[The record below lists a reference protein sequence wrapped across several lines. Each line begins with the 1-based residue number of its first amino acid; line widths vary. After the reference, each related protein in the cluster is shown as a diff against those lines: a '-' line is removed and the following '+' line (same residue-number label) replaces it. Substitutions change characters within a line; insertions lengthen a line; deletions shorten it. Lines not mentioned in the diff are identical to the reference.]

1 MPNDEQLQGVIVLHV
16 SIALILNLLVAI
28 FRYGAGSRIGHRV
41 FASSIFSVFSV
52 NWYRFFSQRC
62 RSVFFFSFASI
73 FIVTLGCGLVSESA
87 QAGALHRLRF
97 DHFSVDQ
104 GLPSTGITTI
114 YQTRDGYV
122 WIGTANGLVRYD
134 GRHMQVFSNNSDNPD
149 SLSHNRIFSLFEDS
163 QQNLWIGTRRGL
175 DRLDLKTDVIQRYA
189 IAPDGNEKDKVVYG
203 VAQAGSG
210 QLWLGTSGGLKLFD
224 VQTGRYRNWQPE
236 VGDAAYFSG
245 EVRALLSDGAGG
257 VWVGQGRR
265 VAHISQSGQ
274 LLLHFPASS
283 ESTEYKLQ
291 AIDKLVRSLAFDPSG
306 QLWVGLTGGLS
317 LWSIE
322 NSKATSIALPAELRL
337 PKASV
342 TAIVQDQEKSMWLG
356 MSDDQGLFR
365 WRVSQK
371 KLERFVNTP
380 AVSSSLSGNS
390 LTALTLDATG
400 GLWIGT
406 TDYGVNLVDLNG
418 RGFQTYLNVPGDTR
432 SISNRLVTAVLP
444 DRDDYVW
451 LGTLGGGLNR
461 LHVPSGDTER
471 FTTQQMGVEYIRA
484 LLLDDKK
491 QLWVGGESLQLFDPQ
506 KQSSKKV
513 ILDPDFPAGA
523 RITSM
528 NKDDKANVWVGTSAG
543 LYRVGADL
551 RVHAYHANQSA
562 SGSLNDDAIDSL
574 LFDTE
579 KRLWV
584 GTKGGLF
591 LWQEANASFE
601 MIGKGAKG
609 INPEKLGVTSLRQD
623 AQGRIWVA
631 SLQGL
636 LEVQLKSDSAS
647 NSASNNKTT
656 SSVNDSMSSPI
667 SSSSNNLVKRSA
679 AHRHAEDWMLVSWAN
694 TPGLPDDVI
703 EAMQDAD
710 NGEIWLSSERGLM
723 RFNSERKLGRSF
735 PSFGRFEGAFN
746 FGAAARA
753 PDGGMF
759 FGGVGL
765 VYFHPDNIR
774 DNAIP
779 PRVVV
784 SDILLFNKSLT
795 NWNNKG
801 ATDSKKNH
809 GTATGQDSNH
819 GFDLKSIGVT
829 GTLSAAR
836 QIQLNHEQTMVSFE
850 LAALHFYNR
859 SQNRYAWKLEGYD
872 KEWIVG
878 QSDRGVATYTNL
890 DAGTYR
896 LLGRAAN
903 FDGLWS
909 ESAVLLE
916 VVVLPPYWKT
926 PWWYGLWALLVL
938 GLLAL
943 FYQRRVQGIRATQ
956 LYLEQQVKRQTQ
968 EVLEQKKLA
977 EIQRE
982 IAEHA
987 RHNLGRLSEIG
998 LQITS
1003 SLDVNEIL
1011 DTLYINIRSLISAS
1025 TIGVGFVDW
1034 EKRQINFEYTMQGEL
1049 RILPYSRSLD
1059 ALEQPATQC
1068 VLNGQEMIV
1077 DEILHDS
1084 RKLDLITAGKMGQVD
1099 TLLENGL
1106 STENSRSGIYV
1117 PMILAGRVMGLLGA
1131 LSMKPKAFGLD
1142 ELNIL
1147 RTLAAYT
1154 AVAYDNAEA
1163 YRRLQLTQSKLVEQE
1178 KLAALGSLVAGVAHE
1193 LNTPIGNGLLM
1204 ASTMLEMNRQFLKQV
1219 QSNQLRRSD
1228 LEKFCENA
1236 SVSSDLMMRNL
1247 TNAAN
1252 LVSSFKQI
1260 AVDQTS
1266 DQRRTFDLLNFCEEV
1281 VLTLSNRIKREG
1293 HEPQIKVEAGLE
1305 LDSYPGSLGQVL
1317 SNLIIN
1323 AMVHGL
1329 HEKQNGIISII
1340 GRAYGA
1346 SNIMLTVED
1355 NGQGIAR
1362 ENIDHIFE
1370 PFFTT
1375 RLGKG
1380 GSGLGLH
1387 ICYNM
1392 VSSVLGGSITVES
1405 EVGQGARFI
1414 IILPKVAPLEQNS

>member
-1 MPNDEQLQGVIVLHV
+1 MHV
-16 SIALILNLLVAI
+16 SIASILNLLVPI
-28 FRYGAGSRIGHRV
+28 FRYGAGFWVAPRIFTPAIF
-41 FASSIFSVFSV
+41 FANQSCIFS
-52 NWYRFFSQRC
+52 RLRL
-62 RSVFFFSFASI
+62 RSLAVVSFVVLI
-73 FIVTLGCGLVSESA
+73 LGRGLVSEPA
-87 QAGALHRLRF
+87 QAGSLHRLRF

-134 GRHMQVFSNNSDNPD
+134 GRHMQVFSNSPDKPD
-149 SLSHNRIFSLFEDS
+149 SLSHNRIFCLFEDS

-175 DRLDLKTDVIQRYA
+175 DRLDLKTDLIQRYS
-189 IAPDGNEKDKVVYG
+189 IAPELNEKDKVVYG
-203 VAQAGSG
+203 IAQAGSG
-210 QLWLGTSGGLKLFD
+210 ELWLGTASGLKLFN
-224 VQTGRYRNWQPE
+224 VQTGRYRNWQPQA
-236 VGDAAYFSG
+236 GDSGYFSG

-257 VWVGQGRR
+257 VWIGQGRR
-265 VAHISQSGQ
+265 VAHINQSGQ
-274 LLLHFPASS
+274 LLLQFPASD
-283 ESTEYKLQ
+283 EGTEHKLQ

-322 NSKATSIALPAELRL
+322 NNRATPVALPSELRL

-365 WRVSQK
+365 WHVQQK

-380 AVSSSLSGNS
+380 SVASSLSGNS

-400 GLWIGT
+400 GLWVGT

-418 RGFQTYLNVPGDTR
+418 RGFQTYLNVPGDVH
-432 SISNRLVTAVLP
+432 SISNRLVTAVIP

-461 LHVPSGDTER
+461 LHVPTGDTER
-471 FTTQQMGVEYIRA
+471 FTTSQMGVEYIRA

-491 QLWVGGESLQLFDPQ
+491 QLWVGGERLEIFDP
-506 KQSSKKV
+506 KKRSSKLV

-523 RITSM
+523 RITAL
-528 NKDDKANVWVGTSAG
+528 NQDDKGNVWAGTSAG

-551 RVHAYHANQSA
+551 RVQAYHANQSQ

-591 LWQEANASFE
+591 LWREEDASFE
-601 MIGKGAKG
+601 MIGKGEKG
-609 INPEKLGVTSLRQD
+609 TINPEKLGVTSLRQD
-623 AQGRIWVA
+623 KQGRIWVA

-636 LEVQLKSDSAS
+636 LEVQPKSYNAADAAIVAS
-647 NSASNNKTT
+647 NKSGVT
-656 SSVNDSMSSPI
+656 
-667 SSSSNNLVKRSA
+667 NLSKGIA
-679 AHRHAEDWMLVSWAN
+679 ARRHAADWSLVSWAS

-703 EAMQDAD
+703 ESMQDAD

-723 RFNSERKLGRSF
+723 RFNPEQKVGRSF
-735 PSFGRFEGAFN
+735 PSYGRFEGAFN

-765 VYFHPDNIR
+765 VYFRPDNIR
-774 DNAIP
+774 DNVIP
-779 PRVVV
+779 ARVVV

-795 NWNNKG
+795 NWNSRG
-801 ATDSKKNH
+801 AIDSKK
-809 GTATGQDSNH
+809 GQESASGKDNNYSY
-819 GFDLKSIGVT
+819 DLKSIGIT

-903 FDGLWS
+903 FDGIWS
-909 ESAVLLE
+909 ESTVLLE
-916 VVVLPPYWKT
+916 VVVLPPYWRT
-926 PWWYGLWALLVL
+926 PWWYSLWALLIL
-938 GLLAL
+938 GLAAL

-1068 VLNGQEMIV
+1068 VLNGQEMLI

-1084 RKLDLITAGKMGQVD
+1084 RKLDSITAGKMGQVD

-1117 PMILAGRVMGLLGA
+1117 PMILSGRVMGLIGA

-1193 LNTPIGNGLLM
+1193 LNTPIGNSLLM

-1228 LEKFCENA
+1228 LEKFCENT

-1293 HEPQIKVEAGLE
+1293 HESQIKVEAGLE

-1329 HEKQNGIISII
+1329 HEKQNGVIRIT

-1355 NGQGIAR
+1355 NGQGIAK
-1362 ENIDHIFE
+1362 ENLDRIFE

-1414 IILPKVAPLEQNS
+1414 IILPKVAPLERAT